1 MQTFVVRIWTPGSS
15 SAAANGQEPLR
26 GVVEHPVTGDN
37 QTFATQDELLAFLR
51 EHSELVATARGQ
63 GEAP

>member
-1 MQTFVVRIWTPGSS
+1 MQTFVVRVWTPA
-15 SAAANGQEPLR
+15 SAPPTAGDREVLR

-37 QTFATQDELLAFLR
+37 ETFATEDELLAFLR
-51 EHSELVATARGQ
+51 KHSSLVATGRGQ

>member
-1 MQTFVVRIWTPGSS
+1 MQTFVIRVWTPASTPAS
-15 SAAANGQEPLR
+15 TARAEPLR

-37 QTFATQDELLAFLR
+37 ETFATEHELLAFLR
-51 EHSELVATARGQ
+51 EHAALVATGRGQ